1 MSVNS
6 INLNNKKIKLSDFY
20 NHKNKKVFYIDGI
33 DVDKILVP
41 KKVSYG
47 KNISFKYFIGYNDH
61 DIIRPLFLKLLQT
74 INYFNKFSDK
84 KQK

>member
-20 NHKNKKVFYIDGI
+20 YHKNKKIFYIDGI

-41 KKVSYG
+41 KKYRMVKIFHSNTLLG
-47 KNISFKYFIGYNDH
+47 IMIMILLDH
-61 DIIRPLFLKLLQT
+61 F
-74 INYFNKFSDK
+74 F
-84 KQK
+84 